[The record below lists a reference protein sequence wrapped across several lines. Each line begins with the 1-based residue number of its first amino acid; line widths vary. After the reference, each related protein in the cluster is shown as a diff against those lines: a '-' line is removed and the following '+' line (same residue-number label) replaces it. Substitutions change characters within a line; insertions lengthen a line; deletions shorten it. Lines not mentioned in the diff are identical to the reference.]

1 MSKHSRS
8 KTVWRVVLAVASV
21 LVIVASVAVAAVYR
35 PTWIHADSPRRNARP
50 CLVRSAPASWKR
62 IALHE

>member
-21 LVIVASVAVAAVYR
+21 LVIVALVAVAAVMFLLR
-35 PTWIHADSPRRNARP
+35 PVPSMTVPSCRTPVCCRLPMERERLPR
-50 CLVRSAPASWKR
+50 
-62 IALHE
+62 

>member
-21 LVIVASVAVAAVYR
+21 LVIVASVAVAA
-35 PTWIHADSPRRNARP
+35 
-50 CLVRSAPASWKR
+50 SWKR